1 MEQILKEIELEDCP
15 LCRGTGALEEEGGWC
30 FYVSCLDCGAHTAE
44 IPYKTKEE
52 RLTAARNASHLWNIG
67 KVLRPDPGE

>member
-1 MEQILKEIELEDCP
+1 MEQILKEIDLQECP

-44 IPYKTKEE
+44 IPYKAAEG
-52 RLTAARNASHLWNIG
+52 RLPAAKNAAHLWNIG